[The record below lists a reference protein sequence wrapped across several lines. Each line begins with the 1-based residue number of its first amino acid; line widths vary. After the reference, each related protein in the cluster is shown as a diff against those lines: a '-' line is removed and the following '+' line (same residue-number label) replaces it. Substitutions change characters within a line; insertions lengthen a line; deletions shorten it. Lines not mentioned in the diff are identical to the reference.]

1 MGKYFIFSLLPLLVL
16 AGCSKVPFGNK
27 SPQGDSKPSLPS
39 FGSEYNLTLSSGRV
53 AIDADDIILYSICN
67 YTPQILYL
75 FDGVKIESK
84 KCITTSKASKYNLYR
99 VMLNYKYYLKWKI
112 SYTPAQ
118 IKIII
123 MKANLKKRKRKAN

>member
-27 SPQGDSKPSLPS
+27 SPQRDSKPSVPS

-99 VMLNYKYYLKWKI
+99 
-112 SYTPAQ
+112 
-118 IKIII
+118 
-123 MKANLKKRKRKAN
+123 